1 MNGEQAPQNLQAE
14 RAVLGMI
21 LLDNSRY
28 FEASNL
34 TISDFSLPSHQEIYG
49 AVVESMENR
58 KAVDT
63 ILLME
68 TLRGKN
74 KLASIGGVVYLS
86 TLTEGLSFGTKI
98 EQLVEV
104 LKEKSRARRLLMTLT
119 NTLASIYEQ
128 HVPVKELIG
137 QLQENLFPLMS
148 DNKTVAVPG
157 SQLFAE
163 ALKELRETAAISADR
178 ALGISWGVSAIDK
191 LTGGLRPGEFYILGG
206 ATKDGK
212 SSMSI
217 QAMLSA
223 LASGHGVLAFS
234 HEMTRL
240 TVAYRMLAM
249 TSEISHSH
257 FRDSREMQ
265 MFEWPHVEE
274 SAKVLSEKNLWIYD
288 AGTVDI
294 NTLRALT
301 RFHVR
306 QHKVSLVIVD
316 FIQKIRAKGERKHE
330 VVSNVSEGLRELA
343 KSENIAVLAL
353 SQMSNPEEKKKRR
366 PRLFDIKE
374 SGDVPA
380 DAHGVYAVYR
390 PLNEQG
396 RYDGHDEFGILAQRS
411 GPGGAWVPVQFNES
425 TLKFESRWT

>member
-1 MNGEQAPQNLQAE
+1 MIEQTPQNLQAE

-34 TISDFSLPSHQEIYG
+34 TISDFSLSSHQEIYG

-58 KAVDT
+58 KSVDT

-68 TLRGKN
+68 ELRGKD
-74 KLASIGGVVYLS
+74 KLSSIGGVTYLA
-86 TLTEGLSFGTKI
+86 TLTEGISFSTKI
-98 EQLVEV
+98 ETLVGI
-104 LKEKSRARRLLMTLT
+104 LKEKARARRLMMTLT
-119 NTLASIYEQ
+119 NTLGAIYEQ
-128 HVPVKELIG
+128 NVQTRELIG
-137 QLQENLFPLMS
+137 QLQESLFPLMS
-148 DNKTVAVPG
+148 DSKSVAVG
-157 SQLFAE
+157 SPQLFAE
-163 ALKELRETAAISADR
+163 AMKELRETAAISQER
-178 ALGISWGVSAIDK
+178 SLGISWGVSEIDR

-217 QAMLSA
+217 QAILAALSA
-223 LASGHGVLAFS
+223 GHGVLAFS

-240 TVAYRMLAM
+240 TVAYRMLSM
-249 TSEISHSH
+249 VSDVNHSH

-274 SAKVLSEKNLWIYD
+274 SVKLLSGQNLWIYD

-306 QHKVSLVIVD
+306 KHGVALVVVD
-316 FIQKIRAKGERKHE
+316 FIQKIRAKGDRKHE
-330 VVSNVSEGLRELA
+330 IVSNVSEGLRELA

-353 SQMSNPEEKKKRR
+353 SQMSNPEDKKKRR
-366 PRLFDIKE
+366 PRIFDIKE

-380 DAHGVYAVYR
+380 DAHGIYAVYR
-390 PLNEQG
+390 PLDEKG
-396 RYDGHDEFGILAQRS
+396 RYDGKDEFGILAQRS
-411 GPGGAWVPVQFNES
+411 GPGGAWVPVKFNES
-425 TLKFESRWT
+425 TLKFESRYV